1 MPSEKNK
8 VLEQF
13 LKDVDE
19 QISYQPMH
27 AAINEEL
34 RAHVED
40 KAEMYQ
46 EFGIEQN
53 LAYEKAVRDMGD
65 ASALGIQMNEA
76 HHLRIAKPLL
86 GLILILTIIGLI
98 RELMDFSFFN
108 TFDCIYYLWGML
120 VLGIVIMWGYPA
132 LLKYANEILFIFAAG
147 ILILLGLIFT
157 GRVMDVLPVNGILF
171 RIFQPTLRFGILQL
185 IIPVLTVLLYRKR
198 KAGMKSLALFFVFEA
213 GMILMAKFT
222 YMSDY
227 AFIPIVTMVFSGA
240 GVVFYMVIK
249 DYLAVEKIRGIAATV
264 IGTVL
269 ILALFCGLQW
279 ETILESLQ
287 MFVNPN
293 ERAAVTNAWDDSYN
307 NVLIQELLGRAEL
320 FGEIQLSEEEL
331 VRYGTSQW
339 YYEAEGGQWNEES
352 SPSFSVYENKL
363 YCMNVPNGPEL
374 EDILP
379 QHYKNNYR
387 IAWWILKHGWI
398 PAICLIFI
406 VIAAQG
412 MMFWTAFH
420 IRNRLGRLV
429 AVAGSL
435 VFLIQNLFY
444 FLGNFGFQFG
454 AFGNLPFVSEGW
466 VSITGTMIIAGL
478 VLSAYRFDTVVK
490 EESI

>member
-46 EFGIEQN
+46 EFGIEQS

-76 HHLRIAKPLL
+76 HHLRLAKPLL
-86 GLILILTIIGLI
+86 GLILILTVIGLI

-108 TFDCIYYLWGML
+108 IFDSIYYLWGMF

-132 LLKYANEILFIFAAG
+132 LLKYAREILFIFTVG

-157 GRVMDVLPVNGILF
+157 GRIMEVLPVNGILF

-185 IIPVLTVLLYRKR
+185 VIPVLTVLLYRKR
-198 KAGMKSLALFFVFEA
+198 RAGFKSLALIFAFEA
-213 GMILMAKFT
+213 GMVLMARFT

-227 AFIPIVTMVFSGA
+227 AFIPIVTMVFSGS

-249 DYLAVEKIRGIAATV
+249 DYLPVEKIKGIAVAV
-264 IGTVL
+264 IGTVVL
-269 ILALFCGLQW
+269 LALFCGLQW
-279 ETILESLQ
+279 GTLLEGLQ
-287 MFVNPN
+287 MFVNPDKK
-293 ERAAVTNAWDDSYN
+293 AAVTNAWDDSYN

-339 YYEAEGGQWNEES
+339 YYEGGDRHWNEES
-352 SPSFSVYENKL
+352 SPSFSVYENQMSFRNL
-363 YCMNVPNGPEL
+363 SREPEL

-379 QHYKNNYR
+379 QHCKNNYR
-387 IAWWILKHGWI
+387 IAEWILKYGWI
-398 PAICLIFI
+398 PAICLISI

-429 AVAGSL
+429 AIAGSL
-435 VFLIQNLFY
+435 EFLIQNLFY

-478 VLSAYRFDTVVK
+478 VLSAYRFDTVVR
-490 EESI
+490 EEAI